1 MLSRKSLQQCTIR
14 DDSDEQRENRRAL
27 EKIRALSG
35 NAKLIL
41 DRLVERWTAKAI
53 LMRSQE
59 IKPMLLDSRGK
70 AVLVVSWQRTCLSCV
85 YILVFHGG

>member
-1 MLSRKSLQQCTIR
+1 MLSRKNLQQCTIR

-35 NAKLIL
+35 NVELIL

-85 YILVFHGG
+85 YILVFHGR